1 MSNRLSR
8 ARKGD
13 KKPVIRQDEFFKSIR
28 EMDDK
33 LQRVHYLSLYH
44 LRNIENRFNLF
55 VDYLIKKDLI
65 KEKDYKEYLEE
76 VNTKMKLAEDIAKD
90 ESLSREEKI
99 KKAKEKDIPEE
110 WVVEKEVPQDQ
121 VTEETSSENVSEQ
134 SPAAES
140 A

>member
-1 MSNRLSR
+1 MSNKLSR

-13 KKPVIRQDEFFKSIR
+13 RKPAIRQDEFFRSIR

-33 LQRVHYLSLYH
+33 LQRVHYMSLYH

-65 KEKDYKEYLEE
+65 KENDYKEYLEE
-76 VNTKMKLAEDIAKD
+76 INEKMKLADEIAKD

-99 KKAKEKDIPEE
+99 EKAKEKDIPEE
-110 WVVEKEVPQDQ
+110 WVVEKEAPQDQ
-121 VTEETSSENVSEQ
+121 MTAETSAENVSEQ
-134 SPAAES
+134 NPVAES
-140 A
+140 V

>member
-1 MSNRLSR
+1 
-8 ARKGD
+8 
-13 KKPVIRQDEFFKSIR
+13 
-28 EMDDK
+28 
-33 LQRVHYLSLYH
+33 
-44 LRNIENRFNLF
+44 LF

-76 VNTKMKLAEDIAKD
+76 VNTKMKLAEEIAKD

-121 VTEETSSENVSEQ
+121 IAAETSSENVSEQ
-134 SPAAES
+134 NPAAES